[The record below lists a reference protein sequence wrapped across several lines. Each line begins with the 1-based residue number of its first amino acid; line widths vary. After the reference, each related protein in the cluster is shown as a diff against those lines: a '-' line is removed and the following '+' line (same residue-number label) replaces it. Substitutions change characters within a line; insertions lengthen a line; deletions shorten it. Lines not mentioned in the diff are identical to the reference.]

1 MPARVDRAGLPAR
14 PHLKLETALWKE
26 GLELVAG
33 IDEAGRGAWAGPV
46 AAAAVVL
53 PRRPRWLRRRLV
65 EVRDSKRLSPRTRER
80 LCELIST
87 VALSVG
93 VGCAAPAEVDAHGL
107 MAATRAAMRRAV
119 DALDAP
125 PQHLLVDAV
134 NLCPELILPQESMYF
149 GDSIS
154 LSIAAASIVAK
165 VHRDRLM
172 RALGRNYP
180 GYGFERHKGYGT
192 CAHRAAVTRLHPT
205 PEHRCSVRPIAAL
218 LRAKSNTA

>member
-14 PHLKLETALWKE
+14 PHRTLETALWKE

-33 IDEAGRGAWAGPV
+33 VDEAGRGAWAGPV
-46 AAAAVVL
+46 VAAAVVL
-53 PRRPRWLRRRLV
+53 PLRPRWLRRRFA
-65 EVRDSKRLSPRTRER
+65 EVKDSKRLSPRTRER

-107 MAATRAAMRRAV
+107 MAATRVAMRRAV
-119 DALDAP
+119 AVLDAP

-134 NLCPELILPQESMYF
+134 NLRSVLILPQENMYF

-172 RALGRNYP
+172 RALGGNYP